1 MPRNVTIRERA
12 TTCVDLFS
20 QAILLLA
27 QTESSEDHNSLL
39 DEFSRFK
46 LWTSNIGVF
55 ADLHSSLDYRLRDF
69 NDIKD
74 SFIRQLITVESRL
87 QQLLDATQ
95 QDLAKSPIK
104 EDEDEDLGTSTPI
117 TSTTAA
123 IFQDWN
129 NTQLSQSIH
138 QSIDW
143 LHRLSNLVR
152 KASFANQHKRADK
165 FILKDEDDNDMSDT
179 LTDYYTKLIK
189 REFSGLQDTL
199 VQRLAASMLTRRRR
213 IMYRRSQQQ
222 RWKIPQVE
230 PKTKT
235 LELASTQLMSTPL
248 GPNVSLK
255 NEKVLVSKP
264 EGIATAPSRLTATTI
279 DTNIRRRVSAPS
291 GISKGSTA
299 PLNEQSQLLIPP
311 PPKGANFGEDFV
323 CDYCCLI
330 LSSKIAL
337 NRNVWADHV
346 NKDLYPYVCVVDKC
360 DDPIEIYSSRKEW
373 LAHMRTRHL
382 MRWYCIAKPHTQPLE
397 FDSESGFIE
406 HMKVG
411 HPGKF
416 RNDQLSLVAENSS
429 RPKDSVFDDCPFC
442 IGTSDNL
449 EEHVALHLRDLALRS
464 LPWPDDDECDSQQG
478 ENLHSDNSISDEN
491 TRSTIVDFISKSAKS
506 SIIGIIDDDDGS
518 ELNAEEWLSPRSY
531 FCDPASL
538 DDSSRLREQL
548 SDKILIRLAI
558 KEYRGV
564 TELSTLVDI
573 LETLLTDQYSQAE
586 NAVRLEEAIIIIQQL
601 TKENSLDQEDS
612 DDQSDKPY
620 TIQDELLLVSSQLPN
635 VRWDSIDMGNLTLS
649 ASLKGPWG
657 KDGADIYIKIKI
669 DIPTE
674 YPELKAPKFVIEKSP
689 SIPEETHKR
698 LDQELYELAEQFA
711 QKKQNCLGKIFTY
724 LLGEVDFESA
734 TPFPKNNR
742 DFSDDSP
749 TEEEDDIPVGGSASM
764 SQELPPADSDP
775 EEPISSVSTHI
786 PRTSF
791 TCAIIC
797 TLLIEYDA
805 VCLIFDELWDKYS
818 EWIERNEIVYTT
830 GRIGRHNVVV
840 ALLTSTEKL
849 TAVTGIM
856 QSRLLYSQLKLYLLV
871 GICGAVPKF
880 DHGEGEKNISLGD
893 VIIGKIGVKYDI
905 GSNEKFIGK
914 STMHTTPKYY
924 HYKAQ
929 EVLYP
934 VLDEPGSPFITP
946 LPGMH
951 QFLFELQSKEIKTL
965 DEFKPKYDYPG
976 ALKDRLFE
984 AQYIHKHRITA
995 NDCSVCNGNPDA
1007 VCDNVLH
1014 CSVCN
1019 GEPGAVCSDAC
1030 KASCQ
1035 EIGCEESQL
1044 ANRNIVPG
1052 AQAFK
1057 IYFGRIASADIV
1069 VTNGLERDKVSSQ
1082 ERVIGFDVNGFN
1094 DWENLPC
1101 IFIKGACDYADG
1113 HKDDSWKNYAAATA
1127 AAATKAFLAK
1137 IERHAVIE

>member
-1 MPRNVTIRERA
+1 MSRYVTIRERA

-74 SFIRQLITVESRL
+74 SFTRQLITVESRL

-95 QDLAKSPIK
+95 QDLANSSIK
-104 EDEDEDLGTSTPI
+104 EDEDEDPGISTPI

-129 NTQLSQSIH
+129 NTQLLQSIH

-179 LTDYYTKLIK
+179 LTDYYTRLIK
-189 REFSGLQDTL
+189 REFSGLQDNL
-199 VQRLAASMLTRRRR
+199 VQRLAASMLMRRRR

-230 PKTKT
+230 PKTKN
-235 LELASTQLMSTPL
+235 LELASTTLIPTSSE
-248 GPNVSLK
+248 PNVLLK

-264 EGIATAPSRLTATTI
+264 EGITTAPSRLTATTI

-330 LSSKIAL
+330 LPSKIAL
-337 NRNVWADHV
+337 NRNTWADHV
-346 NKDLYPYVCVVDKC
+346 SKDLYPYVCVADKC

-373 LAHMRTRHL
+373 LAHM
-382 MRWYCIAKPHTQPLE
+382 K
-397 FDSESGFIE
+397 FDSENGFIE
-406 HMKVG
+406 HMKIG

-442 IGTSDNL
+442 IGTPDTL
-449 EEHVALHLRDLALRS
+449 EEHVSLHLRDLALRS
-464 LPWPDDDECDSQQG
+464 LPWPDDDECDSQRG
-478 ENLHSDNSISDEN
+478 EYLHSDNSISNEN

-506 SIIGIIDDDDGS
+506 SIMGIIDDDDGFG
-518 ELNAEEWLSPRSY
+518 LTAGEWLSPRSY
-531 FCDPASL
+531 FYDSASL
-538 DDSSRLREQL
+538 YDSPRLQEQL

-558 KEYRGV
+558 KQYRGV
-564 TELSTLVDI
+564 TELSTLVDK
-573 LETLLTDQYSQAE
+573 LETLLNDEYSQSE
-586 NAVRLEEAIIIIQQL
+586 NAAHLEEAFIIIQQL

-620 TIQDELLLVSSQLPN
+620 AITEELLRVSSQLPN

-657 KDGADIYIKIKI
+657 KDGADIFIKIKI
-669 DIPTE
+669 DIPKE

-698 LDQELYELAEQFA
+698 LHQELYELAEQFA

-734 TPFPKNNR
+734 TPFSKTNR
-742 DFSDDSP
+742 DLSDDSS
-749 TEEEDDIPVGGSASM
+749 TEEDDDILVGGSASM

-775 EEPISSVSTHI
+775 DEPVSSVSTQI
-786 PRTSF
+786 PRKSF
-791 TCAIIC
+791 RFAIIC

-818 EWIERNEIVYTT
+818 EWIERNEIVHTT

-849 TAVTGIM
+849 TVVTGIM

-880 DHGEGEKNISLGD
+880 GHGEREKNISLGD
-893 VIIGKIGVKYDI
+893 VILSTIGVKYGI

-914 STMHTTPKYY
+914 STMHTAPKYY
-924 HYKAQ
+924 HYGAQ
-929 EVLYP
+929 QALYP
-934 VLDEPGSPFITP
+934 VPELGSPEIAP
-946 LPGMH
+946 LPGLY
-951 QFLFELQSKEIKTL
+951 QFLFELQSNEIKTL
-965 DEFKPKYDYPG
+965 DEFKPKYHYPG

-984 AQYIHKHRITA
+984 AHYIHKHRITA

-1014 CSVCN
+1014 CSICN
-1019 GEPGAVCSDAC
+1019 GESDAVCSDAC

-1035 EIGCEESQL
+1035 EIGCEEWQL
-1044 ANRNIVPG
+1044 VNRKIVPG
-1052 AQAFK
+1052 SQAFK

-1082 ERVIGFDVNGFN
+1082 ERVIGFDVNGFG

-1101 IFIKGACDYADG
+1101 IFIKGVCDYADG
-1113 HKDDSWKNYAAATA
+1113 HKDDSWQNYAAATA
-1127 AAATKAFLAK
+1127 AAAAKAFLAG
-1137 IERHAVIE
+1137 IDP

>member
-1 MPRNVTIRERA
+1 MSRNVTIRERA

-27 QTESSEDHNSLL
+27 QTESSEDQNGLL

-74 SFIRQLITVESRL
+74 SFTRQLITVESRL

-95 QDLAKSPIK
+95 QGLAKSSIK
-104 EDEDEDLGTSTPI
+104 EDEDEDPGISTPI
-117 TSTTAA
+117 TSPTAA

-129 NTQLSQSIH
+129 NAQLLQSIH

-189 REFSGLQDTL
+189 REFSGLQDNL
-199 VQRLAASMLTRRRR
+199 VQRLAASMLMRRRR

-230 PKTKT
+230 PKTKN
-235 LELASTQLMSTPL
+235 LELASTKLIPTSSE
-248 GPNVSLK
+248 PNVLLK
-255 NEKVLVSKP
+255 HEKALVSKP
-264 EGIATAPSRLTATTI
+264 EGITTAPSRLTATTI

-311 PPKGANFGEDFV
+311 PPKGANFDEDFI

-373 LAHMRTRHL
+373 LAHMKTRHL

-411 HPGKF
+411 HTGKF

-429 RPKDSVFDDCPFC
+429 RPKDYVFDDCPFC

-464 LPWPDDDECDSQQG
+464 LPWPEDDECDSQRG
-478 ENLHSDNSISDEN
+478 EYLHSNNSTSNEN
-491 TRSTIVDFISKSAKS
+491 TRSTIVNFISKST
-506 SIIGIIDDDDGS
+506 IPHPIGIIDSDGSS
-518 ELNAEEWLSPRSY
+518 ELNAGERLGSY
-531 FCDPASL
+531 GHFQEI
-538 DDSSRLREQL
+538 DDQHRPVDLREQL
-548 SDKILIRLAI
+548 SDKILA
-558 KEYRGV
+558 
-564 TELSTLVDI
+564 
-573 LETLLTDQYSQAE
+573 LLDDEYSQAE
-586 NAVRLEEAIIIIQQL
+586 NAAHLEDAFIIIQQL

-612 DDQSDKPY
+612 DDQSNKPY
-620 TIQDELLLVSSQLPN
+620 TITEELLRVSSQLPN
-635 VRWDSIDMGNLTLS
+635 VKWDSIDMGNLTLS

-657 KDGADIYIKIKI
+657 EFGTNIFIKIKI

-689 SIPEETHKR
+689 SIPEEIHKR

-724 LLGEVDFESA
+724 LLGEIDFESA
-734 TPFPKNNR
+734 TPFR
-742 DFSDDSP
+742 GFSDTS
-749 TEEEDDIPVGGSASM
+749 TEEDDGIPVGRSPSI
-764 SQELPPADSDP
+764 SQELSPADTNLDEGAP
-775 EEPISSVSTHI
+775 FVRAQTPNTDFEIV
-786 PRTSF
+786 
-791 TCAIIC
+791 IIC
-797 TLLIEYDA
+797 TLLTVYDA
-805 VCLIFDELWDKYS
+805 VCLILDEVWDKS
-818 EWIERNEIVYTT
+818 SKRNEQGENIYTT
-830 GRIGRHNVVV
+830 GRVGKHNVVI
-840 ALLTSTEKL
+840 ALLLYTRNP
-849 TAVTGIM
+849 TAAVANITHFRFKN
-856 QSRLLYSQLKLYLLV
+856 SELALLLIV
-871 GICGAVPKF
+871 GICGGVPKF
-880 DHGEGEKNISLGD
+880 DRGGEEVEILLGD
-893 VIIGKIGVKYDI
+893 VVISEGDI
-905 GSNEKFIGK
+905 LHNNRTAGFELRGTGRSR
-914 STMHTTPKYY
+914 STNALRINHRDLEDRATYALWVVSRFDPSGTDLRLEMHR
-924 HYKAQ
+924 
-929 EVLYP
+929 
-934 VLDEPGSPFITP
+934 I
-946 LPGMH
+946 
-951 QFLFELQSKEIKTL
+951 LFELQSIRTTSRDILGETQY
-965 DEFKPKYDYPG
+965 KYRNPG
-976 ALKDRLFE
+976 AFRDRLFE
-984 AQYIHKHRITA
+984 EHYIHKHRITA
-995 NDCSVCNGNPDA
+995 DDCSVCNGGLDA
-1007 VCDNVLH
+1007 VCR
-1014 CSVCN
+1014 
-1019 GEPGAVCSDAC
+1019 DAR
-1030 KASCQ
+1030 KASCR
-1035 EIGCEESQL
+1035 EIGCEERQHVKRKT
-1044 ANRNIVPG
+1044 ARG
-1052 AQAFK
+1052 AHMPM
-1057 IYFGRIASADIV
+1057 IHFGKIASADIV
-1069 VTNGLERDKVSSQ
+1069 VANGLERDKILDQ
-1082 ERVIGFDVNGFN
+1082 ERVIAFDKDGLGGWGNF
-1094 DWENLPC
+1094 PY
-1101 IFIKGACDYADG
+1101 ISIKGVCDYADG
-1113 HKDDSWKNYAAATA
+1113 HKDDSWQNYAAATA
-1127 AAATKAFLAK
+1127 AAAAKAFLAK
-1137 IERHAVIE
+1137 LEDPYLKAPRL

>member
-1 MPRNVTIRERA
+1 MSRNVTIRERA

-20 QAILLLA
+20 QAVLLLA

-69 NDIKD
+69 IDIKD
-74 SFIRQLITVESRL
+74 SFTRQLITVESRL

-95 QDLAKSPIK
+95 QDLANSSIK
-104 EDEDEDLGTSTPI
+104 EDEDEDTGISTPI
-117 TSTTAA
+117 TSTTAT
-123 IFQDWN
+123 ILQDWN
-129 NTQLSQSIH
+129 NTQLLQSIH

-179 LTDYYTKLIK
+179 LTDYFTRLIK
-189 REFSGLQDTL
+189 REFSGLQDNL
-199 VQRLAASMLTRRRR
+199 VLRLAASMLMRRRR

-222 RWKIPQVE
+222 RWKISQVE
-230 PKTKT
+230 PKTKN
-235 LELASTQLMSTPL
+235 LELASTKLIPTSSE
-248 GPNVSLK
+248 PNVLLK
-255 NEKVLVSKP
+255 HEKVLVSKP
-264 EGIATAPSRLTATTI
+264 EGITTAPSRLTATTI

-311 PPKGANFGEDFV
+311 PPKGANFDEDFI

-330 LSSKIAL
+330 LSSNIAL

-442 IGTSDNL
+442 MGTSDNL

-464 LPWPDDDECDSQQG
+464 LPWPDDDECDSQRG
-478 ENLHSDNSISDEN
+478 EYLHSDNSISNEN

-506 SIIGIIDDDDGS
+506 SIIGIIDDDDDS

-531 FCDPASL
+531 FCNPASPY
-538 DDSSRLREQL
+538 DSPRLREQL

-564 TELSTLVDI
+564 TELSTLVDK
-573 LETLLTDQYSQAE
+573 LETLLNDGYSQSE
-586 NAVRLEEAIIIIQQL
+586 NAAHLEEAIIIIQQL
-601 TKENSLDQEDS
+601 TNENSLDQEDS
-612 DDQSDKPY
+612 DDQSDTPY
-620 TIQDELLLVSSQLPN
+620 TVQEEILRVSAHIPN
-635 VRWDSIDMGNLTLS
+635 IRWDSIDMDNLTLS

-657 KDGADIYIKIKI
+657 KDGADIFIKLKI

-674 YPELKAPKFVIEKSP
+674 YPELKAPNFIIEKNP
-689 SIPEETHKR
+689 SIPEEILTK
-698 LDQELYELAEQFA
+698 LYQELYELAEQFA
-711 QKKQNCLGKIFTY
+711 QKKQNCLETIFAY

-734 TPFPKNNR
+734 IPFSKTNR
-742 DFSDDSP
+742 DLSDDSS
-749 TEEEDDIPVGGSASM
+749 TEEDDDIPVGGSASM
-764 SQELPPADSDP
+764 SQELPPADADP
-775 EEPISSVSTHI
+775 DEAVPSVSSQTPDKFLKI
-786 PRTSF
+786 
-791 TCAIIC
+791 AIIC
-797 TLLIEYDA
+797 TLLTEYDA
-805 VCLIFDELWDKYS
+805 VCLILDEFWDKDYKLEDRGES
-818 EWIERNEIVYTT
+818 IYTT
-830 GRIGRHNVVV
+830 GRVGRHDVLV
-840 ALLTSTEKL
+840 AFLPYTRKTVATNPVPLLHFL
-849 TAVTGIM
+849 NP
-856 QSRLLYSQLKLYLLV
+856 QLELFLLV
-871 GICGAVPKF
+871 GVCRGIPKVK
-880 DHGEGEKNISLGD
+880 DSKQENDVMLGD
-893 VIIGKIGVKYDI
+893 VVISRRVLKYEL
-905 GSNEKFIGK
+905 GSTDKFISKSALRTNGK
-914 STMHTTPKYY
+914 NTKEEV
-924 HYKAQ
+924 KR
-929 EVLYP
+929 VLYESSQSKSGRMT
-934 VLDEPGSPFITP
+934 LQQET
-946 LPGMH
+946 H
-951 QFLFELQSKEIKTL
+951 WFLSELQNREIKIL
-965 DEFKPKYDYPG
+965 PKAELRYNYPG

-984 AQYIHKHRITA
+984 AHYIHKHHITA

-1007 VCDNVLH
+1007 VCDNVFH
-1014 CSVCN
+1014 CDICNSRLDSVCD
-1019 GEPGAVCSDAC
+1019 DARE
-1030 KASCQ
+1030 ASCQ
-1035 EIGCEESQL
+1035 EIGCDERQL
-1044 ANRNIVPG
+1044 VIRNHLQGALVPT
-1052 AQAFK
+1052 
-1057 IYFGRIASADIV
+1057 IHFGEIASDDIMV
-1069 VTNGLERDKVSSQ
+1069 RDGLERDKISNHQ
-1082 ERVIGFDVNGFN
+1082 GAIAFDMNTFC
-1094 DWENLPC
+1094 DWKNLSC
-1101 IFIKGACDYADG
+1101 IFIKGVCDYADG
-1113 HKDDSWKNYAAATA
+1113 HKDDSWQNFAAATA
-1127 AAATKAFLAK
+1127 AAATKAFLA
-1137 IERHAVIE
+1137 RYTN